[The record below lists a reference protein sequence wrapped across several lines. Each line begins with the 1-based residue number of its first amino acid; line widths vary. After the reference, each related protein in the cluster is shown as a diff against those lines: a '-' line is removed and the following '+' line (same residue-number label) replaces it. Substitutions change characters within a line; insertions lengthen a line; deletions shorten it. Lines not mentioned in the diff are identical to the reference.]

1 MAVVGRLVPWPS
13 WAEWAA
19 VRDGLLGEDAAAAAD
34 ALAVVA
40 AWRSRGGAGGRVPLG
55 LDATAAFVEA
65 KLRLVREG
73 GWRHTHLAVAFSSL
87 TQRPPPLPTAPAPPP
102 TPAACTWP

>member
-19 VRDGLLGEDAAAAAD
+19 VRDGLLGEDATAAAS

-40 AWRSRGGAGGRVPLG
+40 AWRARGGGGARVPLG
-55 LDATAAFVEA
+55 VDATAAFVEA
-65 KLRLVREG
+65 RLR
-73 GWRHTHLAVAFSSL
+73 
-87 TQRPPPLPTAPAPPP
+87 
-102 TPAACTWP
+102 